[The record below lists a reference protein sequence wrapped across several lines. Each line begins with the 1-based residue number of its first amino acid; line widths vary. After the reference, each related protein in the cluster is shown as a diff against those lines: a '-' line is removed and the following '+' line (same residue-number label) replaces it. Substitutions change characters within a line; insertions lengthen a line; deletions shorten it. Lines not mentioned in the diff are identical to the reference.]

1 MREDELIE
9 SLAIIHGSRPYL
21 ADAEIIPQGS
31 GYELVSMDSFSEKE
45 DFLAGFSPEQV
56 GHQMAYA
63 ACADILACGAKP
75 KFLLQTWNVDDHH
88 PLAFYEGVARGVQ
101 EVLEHYGASC
111 IGGDMG
117 TASEWSWTA
126 TVIGHTERPVMRR
139 TSARVPFDL
148 YATGLFG
155 EANAAVFCGKPL
167 PLVQLRAPVPPEA
180 LFATDSSGGFIDA
193 LENFRRANHGMEL
206 EVDVKSLLSPNVAMA
221 LSNMLVAHDDG
232 EGTVVTPAKMLSPG
246 AEPGWTLVGGVGEY
260 ELLFAVPR
268 GTTVANALKIG
279 EGQFNASCNN
289 EFRIRLADGRCGE
302 LRNPPPDYRAIPQ
315 KEWVE
320 ATAAYWSSLTPNGC
334 AHRAHV

>member
-9 SLAIIHGSRPYL
+9 ALSKTHGSRPYL
-21 ADAEIIPQGS
+21 ADAEIIPQCS
-31 GYELVSMDSFSEKE
+31 GYELVSMDSFSERE
-45 DFLAGFSPEQV
+45 DFLAGLSPEQA

-63 ACADILACGAKP
+63 ACADILACGATP
-75 KFLLQTWNVDDHH
+75 KSLLQAWNVDDHH

-111 IGGDMG
+111 IGGDIG
-117 TASEWSWTA
+117 TAPEWSWTA
-126 TVIGHTERPVMRR
+126 TVIGHADHPVMRQ

-167 PLVQLRAPVPPEA
+167 PLAQLRDPVSPEA
-180 LFATDSSGGFIDA
+180 LFATDTSGGFIDA
-193 LENFRRANHGMEL
+193 LENFRRVNHGMEL
-206 EVDVKSLLSPNVAMA
+206 EVDVKRLLSPNV
-221 LSNMLVAHDDG
+221 S
-232 EGTVVTPAKMLSPG
+232 KMLPPS

-268 GTTVANALKIG
+268 GAPVVNGLRIG
-279 EGQFNASCNN
+279 EGQFNASRDN
-289 EFRIRLADGRCGE
+289 EFRIRLIDGRCGTIC
-302 LRNPPPDYRAIPQ
+302 NPPPDYRTIPQ
-315 KEWVE
+315 EGWVA
-320 ATAAYWSSLTPNGC
+320 ATATYWISLTQNGC

>member
-1 MREDELIE
+1 MHEDELIQ
-9 SLAIIHGSRPYL
+9 SLARIHGSRPYL
-21 ADAEIIPQGS
+21 ADAEIIPLGG
-31 GYELVSMDSFSEKE
+31 GYELLSMDSFSEKE
-45 DFLAGFSPEQV
+45 DFLAGLSPEQT
-56 GHQMAYA
+56 GRQMAYA
-63 ACADILACGAKP
+63 ACADILACGTKP
-75 KFLLQTWNVDDHH
+75 EFLLQTWNVDDQH
-88 PLAFYEGVARGVQ
+88 PLAFYEAVARGVQ

-126 TVIGHTERPVMRR
+126 TVIGHAERPVTRR

-148 YATGLFG
+148 YASGPFG

-167 PLVQLRAPVPPEA
+167 PLVQLRAPVPPKA

-193 LENFRRANHGMEL
+193 LENFRRVNYGMEL
-206 EVDVKSLLSPNVAMA
+206 EVDVATLLSPNVAQ
-221 LSNMLVAHDDG
+221 MLPV
-232 EGTVVTPAKMLSPG
+232 G

-279 EGQFNASCNN
+279 EGQFNASRDN
-289 EFRIRLADGRCGE
+289 EFRLRLADGRCGI

-320 ATAAYWSSLTPNGC
+320 ETAAYWSSLAPGP
-334 AHRAHV
+334 

>member
-1 MREDELIE
+1 MREDELIQ
-9 SLAIIHGSRPYL
+9 SLARIHGSRPYL

-45 DFLAGFSPEQV
+45 DFLAGLSPEQA
-56 GHQMAYA
+56 GRQMAYA

-75 KFLLQTWNVDDHH
+75 KFLLQAWNVDNHH
-88 PLAFYEGVARGVQ
+88 PIAFYEGVARGVQ

-117 TASEWSWTA
+117 MVSEWSWTA
-126 TVIGHTERPVMRR
+126 TVIGHAERPVMRR

-148 YATGLFG
+148 YATGPFG

-193 LENFRRANHGMEL
+193 LENFRRVNHGMEL
-206 EVDVKSLLSPNVAMA
+206 EVDVKRLLSPNVAQ
-221 LSNMLVAHDDG
+221 ML
-232 EGTVVTPAKMLSPG
+232 PPG

-268 GTTVANALKIG
+268 GMPVANGLKIG
-279 EGQFNASCNN
+279 EGQFNASRDND
-289 EFRIRLADGRCGE
+289 FRLRLADGRCGI

-315 KEWVE
+315 KEWVA
-320 ATAAYWSSLTPNGC
+320 ATAAYWSSL
-334 AHRAHV
+334 AR